1 MVDGGVRIGW
11 QDVPAHVRSAVEAI
25 LGSPVVEAVSQP
37 GGFSP
42 GTADRVVLADGR
54 RAFVKAAGRS
64 LNPHTPGIH
73 RQEVA
78 VMRTLPAAVPAPR
91 LLGAYDDGDW
101 VALALTDVDG
111 RHPDAPWRPDELDR
125 VLAAM
130 TDLALSLTPSPLTDV
145 GTVWST
151 QSTELTA
158 WPRVAAAPPED
169 LDPWALR
176 NLDRLLAAAEGAE
189 AAVTGDSLVHLDIR
203 ADNLLLT
210 DAGVVF
216 VDWPWACRGA
226 AWTDLALFLC
236 SVATLGGRD
245 PEEISRTHP
254 LLDGVDPAALTAVVA
269 ALSGYWAEACRA
281 PESPGL
287 PTVREFQRR
296 SGLATLRWLEGRTR
310 WP

>member
-11 QDVPAHVRSAVEAI
+11 SDVPAQVRAAVEAI
-25 LGSPVVEAVSQP
+25 LGGQVVSAVSQP

-54 RAFVKAAGRS
+54 RAFVKAAGLV
-64 LNPHTPGIH
+64 LNPDTPGIH
-73 RQEVA
+73 RLEIA
-78 VMRTLPAAVPAPR
+78 VMRSLPAEVPAPR

-111 RHPDAPWRPDELDR
+111 RHPEAPWDPSELDR

-130 TDLALSLTPSPLTDV
+130 TDLSLSLTPSPLTDI

-151 QSTELTA
+151 QTTELTA
-158 WPRVAAAPPED
+158 WPRIAAAPPDD
-169 LDPWALR
+169 LDAWAVR
-176 NLDRLLAAAEGAE
+176 HLDRLVDVAAGTED
-189 AAVTGDSLVHLDIR
+189 AVAGDSLVHLDIR

-210 DAGVVF
+210 DDAVIF
-216 VDWPWACRGA
+216 VDWPWASLGA
-226 AWTDLALFLC
+226 VWTDLALFLC

-269 ALSGYWAEACRA
+269 ALAGYWTEVCRA
-281 PESPGL
+281 PEAPGL

-296 SGLATLRWLEGRTR
+296 SGLATLRWLERRTGWR
-310 WP
+310 

>member
-11 QDVPAHVRSAVEAI
+11 SDVPPHVQNAVEEI
-25 LGSPVVEAVSQP
+25 LGSPVLRAVSQP

-42 GTADRVVLADGR
+42 GTADRVALADGR
-54 RAFVKAAGRS
+54 RAFVKAAGRV
-64 LNPHTPGIH
+64 LNPQTPDIH

-91 LLGAYDDGDW
+91 LLGAFDDGDW
-101 VALALTDVDG
+101 VALVLTDVDG
-111 RHPDAPWRPDELDR
+111 RHPDAPWNPTELDR

-130 TDLALSLTPSPLTDV
+130 TGLSLSLTPSPIGDV

-151 QSTELTA
+151 QAAELTA
-158 WPRVAAAPPED
+158 WPRIAAAPPDD
-169 LDPWALR
+169 LDPWAVRHLE
-176 NLDRLLAAAEGAE
+176 RLVDAAAGTEE
-189 AAVTGDSLVHLDIR
+189 AVAGDTLVHLDIR

-210 DAGVVF
+210 DDAVIF
-216 VDWPWACRGA
+216 VDWPWACLGA
-226 AWTDLALFLC
+226 VWTDLALFLC

-245 PEEISRTHP
+245 PEEISRSHP
-254 LLDGVDPAALTAVVA
+254 LLDDVDPGALTAVVA
-269 ALSGYWAEACRA
+269 ALAGYWTEACRA

-296 SGLATLRWLEGRTR
+296 SGLATLRWLERRTG
-310 WP
+310 WA